1 MPTNKIRKIFLLAGI
16 AILALTT
23 SACGR
28 YYSDSISAPR
38 SILPRPI
45 QDATH
50 EITPRPYT
58 PNRSSR
64 PASEPRRNESRRS
77 PRHPDNFPPP
87 VRNTPPATHTPPP
100 RDTGANNNQ
109 NNFRAN
115 AERATNPTQ
124 AYIPDTSPTRQHNSA
139 QRELA
144 SHQTEFN
151 AKETNRAS
159 NIELAAKTINGH
171 IVQPGETF
179 SFNETVGPTNQ
190 KRGYKKGTIFIQGEK
205 HEGFGG
211 GVCQVS
217 TTIFN
222 AAEDAGMTILE
233 RHDHSLPVTYAK
245 SGEEAA
251 TSYGGIDFK
260 FQNDKPHPVVINC
273 AVKDGKITAT
283 ISGI

>member
-1 MPTNKIRKIFLLAGI
+1 MPTNKIGRTFYLFVV
-16 AILALTT
+16 AILALAT

-28 YYSDSISAPR
+28 YYGDTVPAPR
-38 SILPRPI
+38 SIIPRPI
-45 QDATH
+45 ADATH
-50 EITPRPYT
+50 EVVPRPFVT
-58 PNRSSR
+58 PNRS
-64 PASEPRRNESRRS
+64 NSRRS
-77 PRHPDNFPPP
+77 PRHPANNPPP
-87 VRNTPPATHTPPP
+87 VRSMPPPVHVPPP
-100 RDTGANNNQ
+100 RGGAATNHE
-109 NNFRAN
+109 RDLMAN
-115 AERATNPTQ
+115 SERATHSAQ
-124 AYIPDTSPTRQHNSA
+124 AYIPDITPATQQNTA
-139 QRELA
+139 PRELA
-144 SHQTEFN
+144 SHETEFN
-151 AKETNRAS
+151 AKETNRAN

-171 IVQPGETF
+171 IVQPGEIF

-233 RHDHSLPVTYAK
+233 RHDHSLPVTYAE

-260 FQNDKPHPVVINC
+260 FQNDKPHPVVIHC
-273 AVKDGKITAT
+273 VVKDGKVRAT
-283 ISGI
+283 ISGV